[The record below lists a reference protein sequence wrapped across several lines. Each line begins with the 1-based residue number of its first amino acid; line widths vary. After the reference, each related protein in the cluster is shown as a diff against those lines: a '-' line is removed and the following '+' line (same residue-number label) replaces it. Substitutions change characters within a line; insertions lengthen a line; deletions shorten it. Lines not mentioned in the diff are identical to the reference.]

1 MTPLV
6 IYCLLAA
13 VVALVAGIVV
23 GRQLA
28 GKARLDHE
36 GEASARAQ
44 QILRDAE
51 EKGNRLRDEKIK
63 QADERLEQS
72 KNKFKSIRNEF
83 DTESRRLKQAL
94 DQELTERR
102 QGVVEQEQSI
112 KLLTETTQRQLEQL
126 QKKEQDLE
134 RAREKTQ
141 ADTQQLREKLESQAE
156 KRLAIHEA
164 AIAELEAKE
173 KEADEQLYSV
183 QRQLET
189 IANLT
194 AAEAREQL
202 VESLKNEAQIQASSY
217 IKDTVAQAKLT
228 ATKDAKKIVLETIQR
243 TAS

>member
-1 MTPLV
+1 MSYL
-6 IYCLLAA
+6 ILYCLLTA

-23 GRQLA
+23 GRLLA

-36 GEASARAQ
+36 GEATARAQ
-44 QILRDAE
+44 QILREAE

-72 KNKFKSIRNEF
+72 KNKFKTIRNEF
-83 DTESRRLKQAL
+83 DQESRRLKAEL
-94 DQELTERR
+94 DGELTQRR

-112 KLLTETTQRQLEQL
+112 KMLTETTQRQLEQL
-126 QKKEQDLE
+126 QRKEVELE
-134 RAREKTQ
+134 KAREKNQT
-141 ADTQQLREKLESQAE
+141 DTQQLRDKLDSQAE
-156 KRLAIHEA
+156 KRRTDHEETM
-164 AIAELEAKE
+164 AELEE
-173 KEADEQLYSV
+173 KQKAADEQLHSV

-217 IKDTVAQAKLT
+217 VKDTVAQAKLT
-228 ATKDAKKIVLETIQR
+228 ATKDA
-243 TAS
+243 